1 MLKGN
6 VFNIQRY
13 TIHDGPGIRTEIF
26 LKGCPLRCRWCSNP
40 EGFHL
45 HSQPGIYASKCI
57 GLEQCGFCK
66 NACTDCDAIHFS
78 DNKIS
83 HIDRTKCSNCMKCA
97 DACPADAIKYW
108 GTEETV
114 DNLIQI
120 ILKDKDYFTRSG
132 GGVTLSGGEPLMQSE
147 FVIELLKECQKHNI
161 HTCVETTLF
170 SQYSVIEQVSQYTDL
185 FISDLKHMDSAVHK
199 KYTGVNNELIL
210 ENMIKLVHSGKPLI
224 LRIPVIP
231 SVNDTMENMSAVAD
245 FILDKLDNK
254 ILQLQLL
261 EYMHLG
267 EEKYKSLD
275 IEYPMDKLGYNKD
288 TFSEK
293 VKADVAYFNS
303 RGIHCTYGTS
313 TNKEERDDE

>member
-26 LKGCPLRCRWCSNP
+26 FKGCPLRCQWCSNP

-45 HSQPGIYASKCI
+45 HSQPGVYTSKCI

-66 NACTDCDAIHFS
+66 KACPDCHIIQFQ

-83 HIDRTKCSNCMKCA
+83 HIDRKRCSNCMKCA

-108 GTEETV
+108 GKEETIQS
-114 DNLIQI
+114 LIHI
-120 ILKDKDYFTRSG
+120 ILKDKDFFDRSG
-132 GGVTLSGGEPLMQSE
+132 GGVTLSGGDPLAQSA
-147 FVIELLKECQKHNI
+147 FVVELLKECHKHNI
-161 HTCVETTLF
+161 QTCVETTLF
-170 SQYSVIEQVSQYTDL
+170 ADWTIIQQVMQHTDL
-185 FISDLKHMDSAVHK
+185 FISDLKHMDCAMHK
-199 KYTGVNNELIL
+199 KYTGVINKQIL
-210 ENMIKLVHSGKPLI
+210 ENMIKLVHSHKPLI

-231 SVNDTMENMSAVAD
+231 WVNDTIENMKAAAD

-267 EEKYKSLD
+267 EEKYNSLD
-275 IEYPMDKLGYNKD
+275 TIYPMDNLVYDKD
-288 TFSEK
+288 EFSEK
-293 VKADVAYFNS
+293 VKNYVTYFNS

-313 TNKEERDDE
+313 TNKEERDE